1 MKRGLTINLVLAC
14 LIQALLWFSC
24 GGYKV
29 PSNISA
35 EERFDLGKRMFANRD
50 YVDSK
55 AQFKILTLN
64 YPGIKF
70 MDEAQF
76 LLAESHF
83 NMKEY
88 ILASD
93 EYNRLVRLY
102 PNSQWVDDCQ
112 FKVGVCDY
120 RLSPKPSLDQK
131 YTFQAIQSLQR
142 FIEEFPA
149 SQLVPEAEKL
159 LNISRGKIAE
169 KEFKT
174 GELYRKLKDHSAA
187 LVYYSSVLAAY
198 YDTQYAEGALFWKGQ
213 CLLKLERHEASLSAF
228 EEFVQKY
235 PESRMRS
242 QALSKIKD
250 IRNQLRQAQNANGD
264 Q

>member
-1 MKRGLTINLVLAC
+1 MTANLGLFFA
-14 LIQALLWFSC
+14 IQSLLWFNC

-29 PSNISA
+29 PPNLSA

-102 PNSQWVDDCQ
+102 PNSQWVDDSQ
-112 FKVGVCDY
+112 FKIGVCDFK
-120 RLSPKPSLDQK
+120 LSPKPSLDQK
-131 YTFQAIQSLQR
+131 YTFQAIQNLQR
-142 FIEEFPA
+142 FIEDFPI
-149 SQLVPEAEKL
+149 SPLIPEAEKL

-174 GELYRKLKDHSAA
+174 GDLYRKLKDHSAA
-187 LVYYSSVLAAY
+187 LVYYNSVLATY
-198 YDTQYAEGALFWKGQ
+198 YDTPYAEGALFWKGQ
-213 CLLKLERHEASLSAF
+213 CLLKLDRHEASLGAF

-235 PESRMRS
+235 PKSRMHS
-242 QALSKIKD
+242 EALAKIKD
-250 IRNQLRQAQNANGD
+250 LRKQLRQAQKANGD
-264 Q
+264 S